1 MKPPLPVKIWK
12 GVIENK
18 ASPKILNG
26 EVAISFSRFLSSILL
41 ETFKT
46 SKCFSQKSWKNC
58 FTSPFS
64 SKQSFI
70 LKLSLSFKKILI
82 ALDKT
87 SKFTISSIKTVPHI
101 TLIDVPL

>member
-18 ASPKILNG
+18 ASSKILNG

-46 SKCFSQKSWKNC
+46 SKCFSQKS
-58 FTSPFS
+58 
-64 SKQSFI
+64 
-70 LKLSLSFKKILI
+70 
-82 ALDKT
+82 
-87 SKFTISSIKTVPHI
+87 
-101 TLIDVPL
+101 

>member
-41 ETFKT
+41 GR
-46 SKCFSQKSWKNC
+46 
-58 FTSPFS
+58 
-64 SKQSFI
+64 
-70 LKLSLSFKKILI
+70 
-82 ALDKT
+82 
-87 SKFTISSIKTVPHI
+87 
-101 TLIDVPL
+101 